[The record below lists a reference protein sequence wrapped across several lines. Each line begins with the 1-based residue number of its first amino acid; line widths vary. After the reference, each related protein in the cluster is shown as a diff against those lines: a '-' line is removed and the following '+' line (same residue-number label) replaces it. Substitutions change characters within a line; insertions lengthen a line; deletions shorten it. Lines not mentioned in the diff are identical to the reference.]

1 MGLFSFLK
9 SAGEKLFGKESA
21 EEKAAK
27 VKNHLEKYGFEGV
40 DVKVEDEKVIVSGE
54 VADLQTKNKILVAAG
69 NIEGISDVEDN
80 LIIKE
85 QEPVEVAPEK
95 MFYEVKKG
103 DSLSKIAKA
112 VYGDAMKYPVIFEAN
127 KPMLKDPNL
136 IYPGQKLVIPPLDK

>member
-9 SAGEKLFGKESA
+9 SAGEKLFGSESA

-27 VKNHLEKYGFEGV
+27 VKEHLGKYGFEGIE
-40 DVKVEDEKVIVSGE
+40 VKVEDEKVIVSGE
-54 VADLQTKNKILVAAG
+54 VDTLQTKNRILVAAG

-80 LIIKE
+80 LTLVE
-85 QEPVEVAPEK
+85 EPVEVEVEK
-95 MFYEVKKG
+95 MFYEVKRG
-103 DSLSKIAKA
+103 DSLSKIAKE

-136 IYPGQKLVIPPLDK
+136 IYPGQKLVIPPLQ

>member
-9 SAGEKLFGKESA
+9 SAGEKLFGKDSSEERA
-21 EEKAAK
+21 EK
-27 VKNHLEKYGFEGV
+27 VKNHLKNYGFDGI

-54 VADLQTKNKILVAAG
+54 VDTLQTKNRILVAAG

-80 LIIKE
+80 LTIIEKE
-85 QEPVEVAPEK
+85 PEVVEVEK

-103 DSLSKIAKA
+103 DSLSKIAKE
-112 VYGDAMKYPVIFEAN
+112 VYGDAMKYNHIFEAN

-136 IYPGQKLVIPPLDK
+136 IYPGQKLVIPPLQ